1 MARGLR
7 PLLRR
12 LMRDLG
18 LDARE
23 RQQRALDAWDAAV
36 GPELAA
42 RSRPKAVEGRT
53 LVVLVGDSAWA
64 QEISFMKEDIVSRI
78 NREAGSP
85 APISDVRTYVASLP
99 PRPPGETPAADT
111 ESSADLRLLRLT
123 PGQLETIRELWQ
135 GAAGLDLET
144 RRRLVQLQTLKL
156 KRDLHL
162 EARGWDR
169 CPGCGSAFRP
179 RRDRSR
185 PLCSPCQLERRP
197 LLVRVVKLL
206 EEMPWVDHPTV
217 RGLEPR
223 CGSADYQEAR
233 EVLAGRW
240 RRELASC
247 QDEQRWLLLAV
258 SLASLQ
264 RAKPVADLR
273 PEDLEATVGGRNA
286 ARALLLMRRADHDL
300 D

>member
-7 PLLRR
+7 PLLRK

-23 RQQRALDAWDAAV
+23 RQQRALDAWEAAV

-64 QEISFMKEDIVSRI
+64 QEISFMKEDIVSRV

-85 APISDVRTYVASLP
+85 APISDVRTYVARLP
-99 PRPPGETPAADT
+99 PRSRGETPAADT
-111 ESSADLRLLRLT
+111 ESPDLRLPRLT
-123 PGQLETIRELWQ
+123 RAQLETIRELWH

-162 EARGWDR
+162 EAGGWDR

-179 RRDRSR
+179 RRDRVR

-197 LLVRVVKLL
+197 LLARVVKLL

-217 RGLEPR
+217 QGLEPG

-240 RRELASC
+240 RREFAGC

-264 RAKPVADLR
+264 RGRPVADLR
-273 PEDLEATVGGRNA
+273 PEDLEASVGGRDTA
-286 ARALLLMRRADHDL
+286 KALLLMRRADQDQ